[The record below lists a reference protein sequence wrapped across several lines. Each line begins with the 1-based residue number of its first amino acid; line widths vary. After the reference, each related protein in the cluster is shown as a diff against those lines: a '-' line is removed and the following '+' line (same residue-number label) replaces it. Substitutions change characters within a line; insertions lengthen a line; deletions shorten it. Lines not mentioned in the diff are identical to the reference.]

1 MNIILSNSS
10 GVPIYEQIF
19 NSFKHA
25 IIADELHDN
34 EPLPSIRMLAGNL
47 KVSVITT
54 KRAYDELERQGFIYT
69 LQGKG
74 SFVSPKNLDLIR
86 ESKLNEMEEKL
97 LEVIEIADTL
107 GLSLKD
113 ITDMVKTLKEI

>member
-10 GVPIYEQIF
+10 GIPIYEQIF
-19 NSFKHA
+19 NSFKNA
-25 IIADELHDN
+25 IISDELHSD
-34 EPLPSIRMLAGNL
+34 ESLPSIRVLAGNL

-97 LEVIEIADTL
+97 LEVIEIAAAL